1 MIPAIEGG
9 KIKGGIPGGID
20 GTDNPEDGVIPI
32 KWPGIIAIPVAG
44 DPEPKKG
51 VFPSNP
57 GVPSAPVIAF
67 VCKTQA
73 RGSIGR
79 TGS

>member
-1 MIPAIEGG
+1 MQNKVREHFS
-9 KIKGGIPGGID
+9 
-20 GTDNPEDGVIPI
+20 
-32 KWPGIIAIPVAG
+32 PGIIAIPAAG